1 MSEPTGGFGESGRG
15 GKGRFRPPVQVV
27 DIGGRVPPHNLEAE
41 AAVLAAI
48 LSDHRK
54 LDAVIGILSP
64 DHFYSDANRRVF
76 EAAIELQRKGTPVD
90 LQTVAAWLKDRDW
103 LQAVGG
109 ISYLAR
115 IVDATPAVAHV
126 EAYAKIVRE
135 KSRIR
140 RLIDTCQLVAAQGFG
155 DYGETQAFIDSAE
168 QQIYELARSPES
180 STVSQ
185 MYDVV
190 MAAFKQLQEAFE
202 SGKTITGTPSGFTDF
217 DEKTSGM
224 HEGELLIVAA
234 RPGMGKTSFVMNV
247 ATNIAAL
254 KPEQAGADEVAPDVK
269 YGVMVFSLEMPK
281 EQLANR
287 MMCSEARVNLSDV
300 RKGQVGGERWDRLVQ
315 AASDLSQMPIW
326 IDDSPGLSVLELRAK
341 VRRQQHQFDKRGP
354 DGRWQQRIGLVII
367 DYLQLMKGR
376 EGAASRE
383 QEISEISRGLK
394 QLAKELKVPVVA
406 LSQLNRAVETRSTK
420 DKRPQLSDLRESGA
434 IEQDADVI
442 IFIYRPEYYLSDK
455 SSAEAQKLKGY
466 AEIIIAKQR
475 NGPTGRVPVTFIDEY
490 TRFENRARDA
500 WREEDE

>member
-1 MSEPTGGFGESGRG
+1 MSQPGGFGDRG
-15 GKGRFRPPVQVV
+15 SKPRFRAPVQVV

-41 AAVLAAI
+41 AAVLASI

-54 LDAVIGILSP
+54 LDAVIGILQP

-76 EAAIELQRKGTPVD
+76 EAALELQRKGTPVD
-90 LQTVAAWLKDRDW
+90 LQTVAGWLKDRDW
-103 LQAVGG
+103 LQAIGG
-109 ISYLAR
+109 VSYLAKL
-115 IVDATPAVAHV
+115 VDSTPVVAHV
-126 EAYAKIVRE
+126 EAYADIVRE

-140 RLIDTCQLVAAQGFG
+140 RLIDTCQLVAAEGFG
-155 DYGETQAFIDSAE
+155 DYGDPQSFIDSAE
-168 QQIYELARSPES
+168 QQIYELARTPES
-180 STVSQ
+180 SSVHQ

-190 MAAFKQLQEAFE
+190 YAAFQQMQAAFE
-202 SGKTITGTPSGFTDF
+202 SGKTITGVPSGFSDF
-217 DEKTSGM
+217 DERTSGM
-224 HEGELLIVAA
+224 HEGELIIVAA
-234 RPGMGKTSFVMNV
+234 RPGMGKTSFVMNI
-247 ATNIAAL
+247 ATNTASAQL
-254 KPEQAGADEVAPDVK
+254 QQREGEEVAPDTM

-300 RKGQVGGERWDRLVQ
+300 RKGQVAGERWDRLVQ
-315 AASDLSQMPIW
+315 AANDLGRLPIW
-326 IDDSPGLSVLELRAK
+326 IDDTPGLGVLELRAK
-341 VRRQQHQFDKRGP
+341 VRRQQHQFDQKGP
-354 DGRWQQRIGLVII
+354 DGRWIKRIGLVIV

-376 EGAASRE
+376 DGVQSRE

-394 QLAKELKVPVVA
+394 QLAKELHVPVIA
-406 LSQLNRAVETRSTK
+406 LSQLNRAVETRSAK

-442 IFIYRPEYYLSDK
+442 AFIYRPEYYLSDK
-455 SSAEAQKLKGY
+455 SSAEAQKMKGY

>member
-1 MSEPTGGFGESGRG
+1 MTQPSGGYGDRG

-54 LDAVIGILSP
+54 LDAVTGLLLP
-64 DHFYSDANRRVF
+64 EHFYSDANRRVF
-76 EAAIELQRKGTPVD
+76 EAALELARKGTPVD

-103 LQAVGG
+103 LQAIGG
-109 ISYLAR
+109 ISYLAK
-115 IVDATPAVAHV
+115 IIDSTPAVAHV
-126 EAYAKIVRE
+126 DAYANIVRE

-140 RLIDTCQLVAAQGFG
+140 RLIDTYQLVAAEGFG
-155 DYGETQAFIDSAE
+155 DYGDAQGFIDSAE
-168 QQIYELARSPES
+168 QQIYELARTPES
-180 STVSQ
+180 STVTQ

-190 MAAFKQLQEAFE
+190 HAAFRQLQAAFD
-202 SGKTITGTPSGFTDF
+202 SGKTITGVPSGFTDF

-224 HEGELLIVAA
+224 HEGELLIIAA
-234 RPGMGKTSFVMNV
+234 RPGMGKTSFVMNM
-247 ATNIAAL
+247 ATNIAAGQSQQVQG
-254 KPEQAGADEVAPDVK
+254 EEVAPDTRF
-269 YGVMVFSLEMPK
+269 GVMVFSLEMPK

-300 RKGQVGGERWDRLVQ
+300 RKGQVGGDKWDRLVQ
-315 AASDLSQMPIW
+315 AAGELSQMPIW
-326 IDDSPGLSVLELRAK
+326 IDDTAGLGVLELRAK
-341 VRRQQHQFDKRGP
+341 VRRQQHQFDKKGP
-354 DGRWQQRIGLVII
+354 DGKWIQRIGCVII

-376 EGAASRE
+376 EGVQSRE

-394 QLAKELKVPVVA
+394 QLAKELHVPVIA

-442 IFIYRPEYYLSDK
+442 LFIYRPEYYLSDK

-466 AEIIIAKQR
+466 AEVIIAKQR

-500 WREEDE
+500 WREEEE